1 MKAKLILLAALVP
14 GLAMA
19 ASVEGRMG
27 MHNISVNRAG
37 SNLDVSLDIVLDSLK
52 MKGKQQLYVTPVVTD
67 NNGQSVVMPAVL
79 VNGRNMH
86 IAYQR
91 GTIRDQIKRHDI
103 VTEIE
108 RRNGSEQ
115 SVHYTGT
122 VPFEK
127 WMLGR
132 NAGVRLDID
141 TCGCGVDLGRG
152 DGPFIPIDLMPEMRL
167 VYITPK
173 VTDLPETVHEGK
185 ARVQF
190 EVDKTELHAEPY
202 TCRSGQK
209 IDNRAELRTIDDSVH
224 YALTNPNVEIS
235 RIEVTGYASPES
247 PYTHN
252 DYLATNRSKAL
263 ADYLAAKYSLPSDR
277 SAYGAVPEN
286 WGEFREQVLKST
298 ELTDQQR
305 RDLLELI
312 DRPVYGP
319 ADYDAKE
326 KELKTSPKFAKLYKS
341 TILPKWFPRLR
352 ATKFA
357 IRTRLKPMSD
367 QQLAEI
373 IKTNP
378 ELMNL
383 NMMFRVARLYPE
395 GSKEFND
402 VIAIAHKFNKDNPE
416 ANLNLA
422 IAKMSANPD
431 AEVLDLLNKAGDS
444 PEANNARG
452 AYWVRRADFD
462 KAAEYFRLAGS
473 LPEAA
478 KNLNSIDKKF

>member
-1 MKAKLILLAALVP
+1 MTYLL
-14 GLAMA
+14 
-19 ASVEGRMG
+19 
-27 MHNISVNRAG
+27 
-37 SNLDVSLDIVLDSLK
+37 
-52 MKGKQQLYVTPVVTD
+52 
-67 NNGQSVVMPAVL
+67 
-79 VNGRNMH
+79 
-86 IAYQR
+86 
-91 GTIRDQIKRHDI
+91 
-103 VTEIE
+103 
-108 RRNGSEQ
+108 SE
-115 SVHYTGT
+115 
-122 VPFEK
+122 
-127 WMLGR
+127 L
-132 NAGVRLDID
+132 
-141 TCGCGVDLGRG
+141 
-152 DGPFIPIDLMPEMRL
+152 
-167 VYITPK
+167 
-173 VTDLPETVHEGK
+173 
-185 ARVQF
+185 
-190 EVDKTELHAEPY
+190 Y

-367 QQLAEI
+367 KQLAEI

-422 IAKMSANPD
+422 IAKMSADPD